1 MKKLIA
7 MFAFLFI
14 SIVCNS
20 QEKFNGNW
28 KPTGKKWGE
37 DSGYDTEEIYIKNF
51 NVFNK
56 NINITSYLTER
67 DYIEYSYNNPEKVF
81 NKNAFKERTD
91 LKEEI
96 LFSDEKN
103 IKTLFT
109 STKTN
114 YQVYINYYLKTKKQI
129 VATYIDIDTNKVK
142 RIVTYKIKN

>member
-1 MKKLIA
+1 MKKL
-7 MFAFLFI
+7 FI
-14 SIVCNS
+14 TTALLIFFMNANS
-20 QEKFNGNW
+20 QENFNGNW
-28 KPTGKKWGE
+28 KPTSKKGWE
-37 DSGYDTEEIYIKNF
+37 DLGYDTEEIYIKNF
-51 NVFNK
+51 NIFSK

-129 VATYIDIDTNKVK
+129 VATYINIDTNKIK
-142 RIVTYKIKN
+142 GIVTYKRKK

>member
-14 SIVCNS
+14 SIFCNS

-28 KPTGKKWGE
+28 KPTSKKWGE
-37 DSGYDTEEIYIKNF
+37 DLGYDTEEIYIKNF
-51 NVFNK
+51 NIFNK

-129 VATYIDIDTNKVK
+129 VATYIDIDTNKIK